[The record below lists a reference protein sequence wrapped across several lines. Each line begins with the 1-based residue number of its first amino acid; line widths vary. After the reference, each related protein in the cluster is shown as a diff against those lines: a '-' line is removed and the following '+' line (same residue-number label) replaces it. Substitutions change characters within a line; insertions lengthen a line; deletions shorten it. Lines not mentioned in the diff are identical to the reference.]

1 MADIR
6 RFIDMEFERK
16 RDRAV
21 FEAER
26 RKQELLKRIPGLSEI
41 ESEIN
46 LAGVRY
52 AQALLNDNTASLAD
66 EYLKKI
72 DMLGK
77 RRDEILAANN
87 ISPDYLAP
95 VFSCRLCQDK
105 GYITENGASFP
116 CSCYNKLYHE
126 YLYKVSNI
134 LDDGNTGF
142 EYFNEAWYSDK
153 TDVKKNNI
161 NVSPRAQILAI
172 REQCLEFV
180 RNFKDEDTMN
190 MYFHGPT
197 GTGKTFMA
205 KSIGLELLRAGYSVL
220 YFSATTLFPIIQK
233 YRLNID
239 SSDVSAEDA
248 YKSLITANLLILDDL
263 GTEPQSDSK
272 YAELLALLEQ
282 RNIQNRIRPAKTII
296 VSNLD
301 FRRLLQEYNERI
313 GSRIIG
319 EFQPFQ
325 FIGDDIRIL
334 KKLGRLN

>member
-16 RDRAV
+16 RDRAI